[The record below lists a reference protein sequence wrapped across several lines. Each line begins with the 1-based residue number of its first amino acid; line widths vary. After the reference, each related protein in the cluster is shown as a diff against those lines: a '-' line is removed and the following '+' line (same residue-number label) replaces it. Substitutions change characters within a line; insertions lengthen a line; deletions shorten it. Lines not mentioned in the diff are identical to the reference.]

1 LFSRCLKRSDLIL
14 VSKNIDGK
22 TLKEMFSQ
30 RADTVDQAIQ
40 MALAKHGQNAEI
52 ILLKNGSDMI
62 PRFEGR

>member
-1 LFSRCLKRSDLIL
+1 
-14 VSKNIDGK
+14 VSKNIDDK
-22 TLKEMFSQ
+22 TLKEMFTK

-40 MALAKHGQNAEI
+40 MALDKQGQNAEI